1 MIQLHELRSAYI
13 YEQIPNFKSSLICFM
28 QPALEGIDCI
38 KWVLDQMSNLYV
50 CSNAIFEGSWARE
63 GLSCCWVLWA
73 QLCAQ
78 LRRCT
83 HQMTLANSAH
93 ILQSHSFSTILLPYW
108 SYVCCLLGTAN
119 NYWMH
124 FIVGTITASL
134 LSLSVWLL
142 GFESLIDGVCNS
154 SVCGDSCCCCC
165 FRLKFHLCICKK
177 RDL

>member
-50 CSNAIFEGSWARE
+50 CYNAIFEGSWARE
-63 GLSCCWVLWA
+63 GLSCWVLWA
-73 QLCAQ
+73 QLSAQ

-142 GFESLIDGVCNS
+142 GFESLIDGVCNT

>member
-13 YEQIPNFKSSLICFM
+13 YEQIPNFKSSLICSM

-38 KWVLDQMSNLYV
+38 KWVLDQMNNFYI
-50 CSNAIFEGSWARE
+50 CYNAIFVGNWASE
-63 GLSCCWVLWA
+63 GLSCFWVPLP
-73 QLCAQ
+73 LLSAQ
-78 LRRCT
+78 LRRCRN
-83 HQMTLANSAH
+83 QMTLANSAH

-108 SYVCCLLGTAN
+108 SYICCLLGTAN

-142 GFESLIDGVCNS
+142 GFESLIDVVCNS
-154 SVCGDSCCCCC
+154 SVCGDSCC